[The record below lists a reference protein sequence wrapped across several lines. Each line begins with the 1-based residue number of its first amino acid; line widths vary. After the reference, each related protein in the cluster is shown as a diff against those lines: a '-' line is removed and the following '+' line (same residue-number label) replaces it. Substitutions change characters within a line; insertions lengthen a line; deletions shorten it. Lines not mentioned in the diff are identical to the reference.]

1 MNLIEQNDSRGIEEN
16 HSWKEKKKKELLL
29 LPRIELNTA
38 NPRND
43 SSDEFDRS

>member
-1 MNLIEQNDSRGIEEN
+1 MILEESRKITRG
-16 HSWKEKKKKELLL
+16 KKKKKKELLL